1 MKPLKAMHQREEEAR
16 GLSAL
21 SSAGWRGGT
30 LVAHTS
36 PGRVRLRLKS
46 LWSGQALQV

>member
-21 SSAGWRGGT
+21 SSAGGGGT